1 MKILVSDA
9 NSKISLGII
18 RSFNPKIYKVEVFSV
33 YKKPLCYYSK
43 YCKNIN
49 VLPEYESKFFEKE
62 FINLLKKKKFDF
74 IIPVQFKSFLYLS
87 KLKKKIL
94 KYSNINCE
102 SFDKISKVSSKYYVS
117 EVVNQLKLDSL
128 KKIKTYKLSNFKNL
142 QKIQNK
148 IRYPIVIKPKNEQ
161 GGMSHNVY
169 YSDSINDT
177 KKIYKKIK
185 GNNNLILKDYIVQK
199 KINGVG
205 RGFFS
210 YSKNGKCLIF
220 FQHQRLRELPISGGA
235 SVAAVSIYDKKL
247 AEIGKTIVKKL
258 KWNGVLML
266 EFKFFKGNYY
276 LIEANPKFWGSLDLA
291 IASGVNFP
299 LIMINSKKYKNLGY
313 TRNLKYHWPFNG
325 GANVASKNFILFKS
339 FIFDLLNPKVKSN
352 IWLIKDP
359 ISSLYLIYKF
369 LKNTLFYGR

>member
-1 MKILVSDA
+1 M
-9 NSKISLGII
+9 
-18 RSFNPKIYKVEVFSV
+18 
-33 YKKPLCYYSK
+33 
-43 YCKNIN
+43 
-49 VLPEYESKFFEKE
+49 
-62 FINLLKKKKFDF
+62 
-74 IIPVQFKSFLYLS
+74 S

-210 YSKNGKCLIF
+210 YSK
-220 FQHQRLRELPISGGA
+220 
-235 SVAAVSIYDKKL
+235 
-247 AEIGKTIVKKL
+247 
-258 KWNGVLML
+258 M
-266 EFKFFKGNYY
+266 GN
-276 LIEANPKFWGSLDLA
+276 
-291 IASGVNFP
+291 V
-299 LIMINSKKYKNLGY
+299 
-313 TRNLKYHWPFNG
+313 
-325 GANVASKNFILFKS
+325 
-339 FIFDLLNPKVKSN
+339 
-352 IWLIKDP
+352 
-359 ISSLYLIYKF
+359 
-369 LKNTLFYGR
+369 